1 MTDPVR
7 VRRGPRFIRT
17 AQLLLV
23 VAAAAL
29 WAASRLP
36 WVVLQSFDTLGPPTT
51 STVSGASWSTAL
63 LPLAMLLVAAALAA
77 LAVRGWPLRALAL
90 LIAVASLAIGYL
102 AVSLWVVPDAAVRA
116 ADIAHVPV
124 LALVGSDRHYVGA
137 VITSLAAVG
146 ALAAAV
152 LLMRSASEAG
162 DRTAKYALPKVR
174 RQNARDA
181 DDAVSERTMW
191 DALDEGRDPTDRPL
205 PGSDTEGR

>member
-1 MTDPVR
+1 MTDPA
-7 VRRGPRFIRT
+7 RGPRFIRI

-23 VAAAAL
+23 AAAGAL

-36 WVVLQSFDTLGPPTT
+36 WVVLQSFDTLSPPRT
-51 STVSGASWSTAL
+51 STVSGASWSTGL
-63 LPLAMLLVAAALAA
+63 LPLAILLAAAALAA

-102 AVSLWVVPDAAVRA
+102 AVSLWATPDAAVRA

-124 LALVGSDRHYVGA
+124 LSLVGSERKYAGA
-137 VITSLAAVG
+137 AITFAAGVA

-152 LLMRSASEAG
+152 LLMRSARSDG
-162 DRTAKYALPKVR
+162 TAKYSAPGAR
-174 RQNARDA
+174 RSIARDA
-181 DDAVSERTMW
+181 DDPVSERIMW
-191 DALDEGRDPTDRPL
+191 DALDEGRDPTDRPP

>member
-1 MTDPVR
+1 MTDPA
-7 VRRGPRFIRT
+7 RGPRFIRI

-23 VAAAAL
+23 AAAGAL

-36 WVVLQSFDTLGPPTT
+36 WVVLQSFDTLSPPRT
-51 STVSGASWSTAL
+51 STVSGASWSTGL
-63 LPLAMLLVAAALAA
+63 LPLAILLAAAALAA

-102 AVSLWVVPDAAVRA
+102 AVSLWATPDAAVRA

-124 LALVGSDRHYVGA
+124 LSLVGSERKYAGA
-137 VITSLAAVG
+137 AITFAAGVA

-152 LLMRSASEAG
+152 LLIRSARSDG
-162 DRTAKYALPKVR
+162 DRTAKYSAPGAR
-174 RQNARDA
+174 RSIARDA
-181 DDAVSERTMW
+181 DDPVSERIIW
-191 DALDEGRDPTDRPL
+191 DALDEGRDPTDRPP